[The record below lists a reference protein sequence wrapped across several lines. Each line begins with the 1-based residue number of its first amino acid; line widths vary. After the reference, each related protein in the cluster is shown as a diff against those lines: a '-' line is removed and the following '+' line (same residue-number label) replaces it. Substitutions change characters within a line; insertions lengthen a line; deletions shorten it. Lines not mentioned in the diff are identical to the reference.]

1 MDNLRKQHVIV
12 VDWCFMCK
20 KSGEFVDHL
29 LHCEIAS
36 AINSRVGL
44 AWVMSGRVVDLFT
57 CRRRLRGNP

>member
-1 MDNLRKQHVIV
+1 
-12 VDWCFMCK
+12 MCK

-36 AINSRVGL
+36 ALWSAIYSRVGL
-44 AWVMSGRVVDLFT
+44 AWVMSKRVVDLFT